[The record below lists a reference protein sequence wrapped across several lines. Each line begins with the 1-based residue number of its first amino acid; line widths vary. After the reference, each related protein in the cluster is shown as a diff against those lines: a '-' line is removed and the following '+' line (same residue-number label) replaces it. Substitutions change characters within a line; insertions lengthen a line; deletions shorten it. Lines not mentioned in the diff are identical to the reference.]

1 MRGPVAGAWVPW
13 GITRD
18 GSELQYTVST
28 DTIEAAEFFDP
39 LQIVTTGRA
48 AQISFEIMILSA
60 TGMARALNGGTVTT
74 AGATTT
80 LASTVT
86 PPAAGCRGAVHGRV
100 GKSRTTLSGSC
111 SSRRSRL
118 GT

>member
-1 MRGPVAGAWVPW
+1 MGVSAGAWVPW

-60 TGMARALNGGTVTT
+60 TGMARSLNGGTVTT

-86 PPAAGCRGAVHGRV
+86 PPAAGAEVRCMV
-100 GKSRTTLSGSC
+100 GWESAGQH
-111 SSRRSRL
+111 
-118 GT
+118 